1 MSSIKLNEY
10 RSSKTVISGFS
21 FYQTNITNPTN
32 ALRTNKL
39 NNDFDASSFLEGKN
53 KALEPLDYLHDTFD
67 NEELTNSM
75 SFISNSTYYNTNY
88 SCFLY
93 YLLNSNFE
101 SVDSLIY
108 TS

>member
-75 SFISNSTYYNTNY
+75 SFI
-88 SCFLY
+88 
-93 YLLNSNFE
+93 LNS
-101 SVDSLIY
+101 SLL
-108 TS
+108 

>member
-1 MSSIKLNEY
+1 MRKFIGDFEQHKIIQLNKKKKNYIIIFIKFKQIIILY
-10 RSSKTVISGFS
+10 TKTLLLLYTV
-21 FYQTNITNPTN
+21 NVLNPTN

-75 SFISNSTYYNTNY
+75 SFISNS
-88 SCFLY
+88 S
-93 YLLNSNFE
+93 LL
-101 SVDSLIY
+101 
-108 TS
+108 